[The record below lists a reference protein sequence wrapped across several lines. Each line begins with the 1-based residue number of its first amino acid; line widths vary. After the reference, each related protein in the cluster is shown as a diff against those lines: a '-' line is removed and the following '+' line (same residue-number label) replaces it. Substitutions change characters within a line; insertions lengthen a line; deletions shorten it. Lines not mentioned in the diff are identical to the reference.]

1 MMKIGRL
8 SFGVR
13 FAKTKDF
20 KWFYCPLLKETRKN
34 DFYFFWW
41 FGRRWYVALGRRR
54 EQEWKKRELESESSD
69 R

>member
-1 MMKIGRL
+1 MKIGRL

-41 FGRRWYVALGRRR
+41 FGHRWYVAFSVPTEKGKN
-54 EQEWKKRELESESSD
+54 EQT
-69 R
+69 